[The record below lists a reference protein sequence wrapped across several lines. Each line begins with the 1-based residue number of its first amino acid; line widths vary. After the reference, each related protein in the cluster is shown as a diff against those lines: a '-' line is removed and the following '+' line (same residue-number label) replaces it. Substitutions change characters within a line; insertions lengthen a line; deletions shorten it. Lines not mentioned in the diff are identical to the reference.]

1 MRHDVTFDNIYKQYY
16 KKSLLFVN
24 SYVNDTAAAED
35 IVSDSF
41 INLWSAIKKED
52 VRNPLGMLLFI
63 LRNESLNYLKHQR
76 VKRVAMESISSKLSR
91 DLDYR
96 IITLEAFDPED
107 IYSSEITEIVTKTL
121 LSLPEQT
128 RRVFEM
134 SRYEYLSVKEIA
146 EELSIST
153 KAVEY
158 HITRSLKALRLE
170 LEDYL
175 PMLYLL
181 FLFN

>member
-1 MRHDVTFDNIYKQYY
+1 MRHDVKFDNIYRQYY

-24 SYVNDTAAAED
+24 SYVNDADAAED

-41 INLWSAIKKED
+41 INLWGAIKKED
-52 VRNPLGMLLFI
+52 IRNPLGMLLFI

-76 VKRVAMESISSKLSR
+76 VKRAAIESISSKLSR

-96 IITLEAFDPED
+96 IITLEAFEPED
-107 IYSSEITEIVTKTL
+107 IYSSEITEIVKKTL

-128 RRVFEM
+128 RRIFEM
-134 SRYEYLSVKEIA
+134 SRYEYRSVKEIA

-153 KAVEY
+153 KTVEY
-158 HITRSLKALRLE
+158 HITRSLKALRLG

-175 PMLYLL
+175 PTLYLL
-181 FLFN
+181 FFFN